1 MTKRITLLVCLLI
14 ATLSFSQRISPIKVL
29 IDGVEYVAISEID
42 VQKINIT
49 YLERNM
55 YKSINDSLYI
65 QVDYYK
71 KMHTNSETS
80 IDKLLIAD
88 AKSKTI
94 IENQKKT
101 IGWQLDTIDV
111 LEVVVAKR
119 LKKIKRNR
127 NIAISSV
134 TMNVI
139 LGGLLYI
146 VTKYDDR

>member
-1 MTKRITLLVCLLI
+1 M
-14 ATLSFSQRISPIKVL
+14 

-146 VTKYDDR
+146 VTK